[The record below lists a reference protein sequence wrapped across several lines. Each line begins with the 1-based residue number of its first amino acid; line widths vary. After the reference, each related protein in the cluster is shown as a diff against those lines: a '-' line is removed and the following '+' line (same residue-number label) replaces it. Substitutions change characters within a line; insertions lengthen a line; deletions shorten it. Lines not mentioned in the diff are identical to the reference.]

1 MTNREKKEKNRKRMA
16 KKTRKQLQKK
26 GLHKKKT

>member
-1 MTNREKKEKNRKRMA
+1 MTKRERKEKNRKRMA

-26 GLHKKKT
+26 GLHKKRI

>member
-1 MTNREKKEKNRKRMA
+1 MTKREKKDKNRNKMA

-26 GLHKKKT
+26 GLHKKKV